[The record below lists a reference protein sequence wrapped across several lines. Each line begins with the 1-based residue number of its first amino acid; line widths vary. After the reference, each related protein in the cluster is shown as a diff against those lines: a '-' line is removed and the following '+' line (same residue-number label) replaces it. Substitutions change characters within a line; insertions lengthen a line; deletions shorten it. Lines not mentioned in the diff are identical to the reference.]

1 MTLMNLLKSFE
12 VTVEATTQRTVVVEA
27 IDFKEA
33 HSLAERE
40 VAHRIGAIAT
50 TVIDI
55 QELYKNGQS

>member
-40 VAHRIGAIAT
+40 VAHRIGAIDT

-55 QELYKNGQS
+55 QELPKK

>member
-55 QELYKNGQS
+55 QELPKK